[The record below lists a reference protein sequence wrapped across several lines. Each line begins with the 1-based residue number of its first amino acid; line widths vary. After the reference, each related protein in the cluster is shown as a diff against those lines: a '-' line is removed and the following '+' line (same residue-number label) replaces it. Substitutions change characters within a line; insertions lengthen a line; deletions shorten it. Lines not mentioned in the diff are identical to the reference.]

1 MHHQNRFLQALLPPM
16 LLMLSFGAYA
26 LSSDKDQPIELAA
39 DSVDV
44 DEGRGTSVYKG
55 NVDLRQ
61 GSMRLHADTVTVKQ
75 QDRQP
80 NRIIAVGSVRFT
92 QKNTEGQMVKA
103 RAKKAEYTVNSEIL
117 ELTGKAS
124 LTQGG
129 DTMKSDRIVYDRVK
143 HTVRAGAAAQ
153 GKQRVRITIEPPK

>member
-1 MHHQNRFLQALLPPM
+1 MRHLNKILLALLFTF
-16 LLMLSFGAYA
+16 SCGAHA

-44 DEGRGTSVYKG
+44 DEGKGVSVYKG

-61 GSMRLHADTVTVKQ
+61 GSMKLLADTVSIKQ
-75 QDRQP
+75 QGRKP
-80 NRIIAVGSVRFT
+80 NHITAIGSVRFS
-92 QKNTEGQMVKA
+92 QKDDRGRTIKA
-103 RAKKAEYTVNSEIL
+103 RANKAEYEVNSEVL

-129 DTMKSDRIVYDRVK
+129 DTMHSDRIVYDRVK
-143 HTVRAGAAAQ
+143 HKVRAGAAAE
-153 GKQRVRITIEPPK
+153 GKQRVRITIQPPQ

>member
-1 MHHQNRFLQALLPPM
+1 MRHHNRLLQALLPAM
-16 LLMLSFGAYA
+16 LLLLSCGAHA
-26 LSSDKDQPIELAA
+26 LSSDKDQSIELAA

-61 GSMRLHADTVTVKQ
+61 GSMRLLADTVTVKQ

-92 QKNTEGQMVKA
+92 QKNANGQVVEA
-103 RAKKAEYTVNSEIL
+103 RAKKAEYAVNSETL
-117 ELTGKAS
+117 ELTGNAS

-129 DTMKSDRIVYDRVK
+129 DTMKSDRIIYDRVQHK
-143 HTVRAGAAAQ
+143 VRAGAAAE
-153 GKQRVRITIEPPK
+153 GKQRVRITIQPPK

>member
-1 MHHQNRFLQALLPPM
+1 
-16 LLMLSFGAYA
+16 MLSFGAHA

-61 GSMRLHADTVTVKQ
+61 GSMRLLADTVTVKQ
-75 QDRQP
+75 QGRQP

-92 QKNTEGQMVKA
+92 QKNTEGQMVEA
-103 RAKKAEYTVNSEIL
+103 RAKKAEYAVNSEIL

>member
-1 MHHQNRFLQALLPPM
+1 MRHQNKIVPALLTV
-16 LLMLSFGAYA
+16 LLLAASHAFA

-44 DEGRGTSVYKG
+44 DEGKGVSTYRG

-61 GSMRLHADTVTVKQ
+61 GSMKLLADTVHIRQ
-75 QDRQP
+75 QGRKP
-80 NRIIAVGSVRFT
+80 NHITAIGSVRFT
-92 QKNTEGQMVKA
+92 QKDAKGRTIKA
-103 RAKKAEYTVNSEIL
+103 NAKKAEYQVNSEIL

-129 DTMKSDRIVYDRVK
+129 DTMRSDRIVYDRVK
-143 HTVRAGAAAQ
+143 HKVRAGAAAK
-153 GKQRVRITIEPPK
+153 GKERVRITIQPPN

>member
-1 MHHQNRFLQALLPPM
+1 MRHLNSILTLL
-16 LLMLSFGAYA
+16 LIAFACQVHA

-44 DEGRGTSVYKG
+44 DEGRGVSVYKG

-61 GSMRLHADTVTVKQ
+61 GSMKLLADTVSIRQ
-75 QDRQP
+75 QGRQP
-80 NRIIAVGSVRFT
+80 NHITATGSVRFT
-92 QKNTEGQMVKA
+92 QKDANGRTVKA
-103 RAKKAEYTVNSEIL
+103 LANKAEYAVNSETL

-129 DTMKSDRIVYDRVK
+129 DTMRSDRIVYDRVK
-143 HTVRAGAAAQ
+143 HKVRAGTAAK
-153 GKQRVRITIEPPK
+153 GKERVRITIQAPQSPK